1 MKAAVYLHAKLNA
14 QEMIDAY
21 KAIFPADVMMNS
33 PYEKCMT
40 QNTALIGKV
49 FHAELKIGDL
59 NLYLADTGKD
69 PDFSSID
76 LIAEINDEVKAH
88 RIFDQLSE
96 GGEVVS
102 SFTKMPFG
110 PTIGLVKDKFGIKWD
125 IVIC

>member
-14 QEMIDAY
+14 QEMIDTY
-21 KAIFPADVMMNS
+21 KAIFPAEVVMNS
-33 PYEKCMT
+33 PYEKGMT

-59 NLYLADTGKD
+59 NLYLADTDKD

-76 LIAEINDEVKAH
+76 LIAEINDEVQAH
-88 RIFDQLSE
+88 QIFDLLAD

-102 SFTKMPFG
+102 PFTKMPFG
-110 PTIGLVKDKFGIKWD
+110 PTIGLVKDKFGIRWD